1 MTTTDRTATQ
11 VSPEHT
17 DVSSTGTAPDA
28 GLGVRSRR
36 SVLCGLAATM
46 VASGALAA
54 CGTASGGD
62 SQAPSAKPGT
72 PVAKLSDIPVGGG
85 KLVDLSGG
93 ASVLLLRPEAN
104 VVHGVDPICP
114 HAGAHL
120 PEPQHGLI
128 VCPLHGS
135 EFDAGTG
142 ALKQGPAQRGLSP
155 VPVTVTGDEVV
166 LA

>member
-1 MTTTDRTATQ
+1 MTTDRTATPDSLAQ
-11 VSPEHT
+11 RE
-17 DVSSTGTAPDA
+17 VSSTGPASGA
-28 GLGVRSRR
+28 GRGAQSRR

-46 VASGALAA
+46 LASGALAA

-62 SQAPSAKPGT
+62 AQAPSAKPGT
-72 PVAKLSDIPVGGG
+72 PVAKLSEIPVGGG
-85 KLVDLSGG
+85 KLVDLAGG
-93 ASVLLLRPEAN
+93 ASVLLLRPEAT

-142 ALKQGPAQRGLSP
+142 ALKQGPARRGLSP